1 MKIAGSLI
9 FKFIKVGLFLA
20 AVSVAMVGPSIE
32 IAIAASTP
40 LACQPYVKGKLRET
54 LPTFFCLKR
63 EDANALIEL
72 MKALRLEK
80 IFQKEARIR
89 MAAFQSTNECF
100 FVATQHT
107 SIKTFHQG
115 QEAVKICD
123 SFGMGST
130 KWPSLIEAELAGNQ
144 TTIWVLTNTIAP
156 PIEQWDEQSRY
167 AMRSHYG

>member
-40 LACQPYVKGKLRET
+40 LACQPYENGKLRET

-72 MKALRLEK
+72 MDARRFEK
-80 IFQKEARIR
+80 IFQKEFNPNGGVSVDEGMLFHFNPTHVDQGGSSMAR
-89 MAAFQSTNECF
+89 S
-100 FVATQHT
+100 
-107 SIKTFHQG
+107 G
-115 QEAVKICD
+115 QD
-123 SFGMGST
+123 
-130 KWPSLIEAELAGNQ
+130 L
-144 TTIWVLTNTIAP
+144 
-156 PIEQWDEQSRY
+156 
-167 AMRSHYG
+167 

>member
-40 LACQPYVKGKLRET
+40 LACQPYENGKLRET

-72 MKALRLEK
+72 MDARRLEK
-80 IFQKEARIR
+80 IFQKESRIR
-89 MAAFQSTNECF
+89 MVEFQSTKECF

-107 SIKTFHQG
+107 SIRTVHQW

-130 KWPSLIEAELAGNQ
+130 KWPSVIEAELAGNQ
-144 TTIWVLTNTIAP
+144 STIWVLTNAIAP
-156 PIEQWDEQSRY
+156 LIEHWAEQSRY
-167 AMRSHYG
+167 GMRSHYG